1 MYHGKYQIMFTGVS
15 GVGKTTIAKE
25 IAELLNIPFI
35 SGSYS
40 DLVPETDRK
49 SVV

>member
-25 IAELLNIPFI
+25 IAELFHIWVIFRFSTRNKR
-35 SGSYS
+35 YA
-40 DLVPETDRK
+40 TC
-49 SVV
+49 